1 MNPARVAREQSRAIL
16 LLTAFIAMGG
26 AVAYLRLPSSI
37 YPPLE
42 FPRIVVI
49 AHSGSTPAR
58 SMTLT
63 VARPLEQ
70 AIMEVPGI
78 RRVRSKTFRGATEIS
93 AQFDPK
99 TDTVVALQMVQNRIA
114 EIRSTLPTDTDLVVD
129 RQTPAVFPIYNLNL
143 TGPLSPAELFDY
155 AFYVVR
161 PTLSRVPGVGHVG
174 VLASDTREIEV
185 IVDPSRLLAAQLTVD
200 DVALALKGKNLL
212 EPVGHYPDN
221 GLQRLVLA
229 SGLWQSLDDIGDT
242 PVVVK
247 SGTTLR
253 VRDIATVRQGA
264 PDRMSLIAGPG
275 GNATAIS
282 VSQQVGASIL
292 AVRQGLES
300 ALEELKSALPGGLRL
315 TKTYDLAEFV
325 QSAIAN
331 VRDAILIGAGLAVI
345 VLLVFLRNWRLT
357 AIAACTLPL
366 TVIST
371 FLVMWLVG
379 ESINLMSMGGL
390 AVAIGLVI
398 DDAVVVVENIHRRLA
413 ETGARDAVEQATG
426 ELVGPIV
433 GSTLTTVVVFA
444 PLGLLSGVVGDF
456 FKALSITLSAAVLI
470 SLVLALYLIPLLAGA
485 AYRARTDER
494 AHDDRR
500 GFVDRWYV
508 KTLPSL
514 LNRPSLAFVLG
525 ILLAVAAVLAYLP
538 VGSGFLP
545 ATDEGGF
552 VIDYITPAGMAL
564 EETDAR
570 LKRVED
576 ILTKT
581 PEVASYVRR
590 TGSEL
595 GMFATQLN
603 SGDVL
608 VRLKP
613 RHERDRSAEAIIE
626 ELRGTLTDAVPDTEI
641 EFVQLLQDMLGDLE
655 GNPTPIEVKIF
666 GDDQEQ
672 LGALAEQVETKLEKI
687 PGIVDIVGLQE
698 GGVESTWTVDPVAA
712 ARIGLTVDD
721 VATQLSNAW
730 LGTIPSDLRL
740 HDRAIPVRVRFP
752 DAQRFNPARLMDTMV
767 RGKDKQLVPASAL
780 VTIDD
785 HVGDPELMRENLR
798 QMALVSARLE
808 NRDLGSAVDDIK
820 RLLGSMALPV
830 GYTWEVGG
838 QYESQQRSFRELLL
852 VSAIATALVLLVLV
866 AQFRRFTASLII
878 LAAAPLSLGGA
889 FALLWL
895 TGTDLNVSSAMGLIL
910 LVGLVVK
917 NGIVLLDFADR
928 RHAEGMAMRDAIL
941 AAAQVRLRPI
951 LMTTLCTLFGLLP
964 LAVGA
969 GAGAELQQ
977 PLALAVIGGL
987 SLSTLVTLY
996 LVPAAYL
1003 AVGGHGWLEPSTNP
1017 IDR

>member
-1 MNPARVAREQSRAIL
+1 MNPARVARRQSRAIL
-16 LLTAFIAMGG
+16 LFTAFLAMAGG
-26 AVAYLRLPSSI
+26 VAYVSLPSSI

-58 SMTLT
+58 SMTFT

-78 RRVRSKTFRGATEIS
+78 RRVRSRTFRGATEIS
-93 AQFDPK
+93 AQFEPR

-114 EIRSTLPTDTDLVVD
+114 EIRAGLPADLELVVD
-129 RQTPAVFPIYNLNL
+129 RQTPAVFPIYSLNL
-143 TGPLSPAELFDY
+143 TGPLSAAELYDY
-155 AFYVVR
+155 AFYVIR
-161 PTLSRVPGVGHVG
+161 PALSRVAGVGHVG

-185 IVDPSRLLAAQLTVD
+185 VVDPARMLAAHLTVD
-200 DVALALKGKNLL
+200 DVAQALKGANLL
-212 EPVGHYPDN
+212 EPVGHYPEN

-229 SGLWQSLDDIGDT
+229 SGLWQSLDDIAAT

-247 SGTTLR
+247 PGSTLR
-253 VRDIATVRQGA
+253 VSDIGTVRQGA
-264 PDRMSLIAGPG
+264 PDRTSLIAGQG

-292 AVRQGLES
+292 SVRQGLED
-300 ALEELKSALPGGLRL
+300 ALAQLTASIPSGLRL
-315 TKTYDLAEFV
+315 VKTYDLAEFV

-345 VLLVFLRNWRLT
+345 VLLLFLRNWRLT

-366 TVIST
+366 TVVST
-371 FLVMWLVG
+371 FFVMGLFG

-413 ETGARDAVEQATG
+413 EGGGAEAVEKATG
-426 ELVGPIV
+426 ELVAPIV

-470 SLVLALYLIPLLAGA
+470 SLALALYLIPLLAGA
-485 AYRARTDER
+485 AYNAP
-494 AHDDRR
+494 ANGPVHDDRR
-500 GFVDRWYV
+500 GVLDRFYV
-508 KTLPSL
+508 ATLPAL
-514 LNRPSLAFVLG
+514 LDRPILALLIAIVLAG
-525 ILLAVAAVLAYLP
+525 SAVVAYLP

-564 EETDAR
+564 EDTDAR
-570 LKRVED
+570 LKRVEA

-581 PEVASYVRR
+581 PEVATYVRR

-613 RHERDRSAEAIIE
+613 RGERRRTAEEIISD
-626 ELRGTLTDAVPDTEI
+626 LRGQLTKAVPDTEI

-666 GDDQEQ
+666 GDDQAQ
-672 LGALAEQVETKLEKI
+672 LSELSDEVETRLGKVA
-687 PGIVDIVGLQE
+687 GVVDIVGLQE

-712 ARIGLTVDD
+712 ARIGLTVEQ
-721 VATQLSNAW
+721 VAGQLSNAW
-730 LGTIPSDLRL
+730 LGAMSGDLRL

-752 DAQRFNPARLMDTMV
+752 DAQRFDRARLADTTI
-767 RGKDKQLVPASAL
+767 RGKDGQLTPVSAL
-780 VTIDD
+780 VTIED
-785 HVGDPELMRENLR
+785 HAGDPELLRENLR
-798 QMALVSARLE
+798 QMALVSGRLE
-808 NRDLGSAVDDIK
+808 GRDLGSAVDEIK
-820 RLLGSMALPV
+820 TLLSSMHLPV

-866 AQFRRFTASLII
+866 VQFRAFTSSIII

-928 RHAEGMAMRDAIL
+928 RHREGMAMHDAIL
-941 AAAQVRLRPI
+941 AAARVRLRPI

-964 LAVGA
+964 LAIGL
-969 GAGAELQQ
+969 GAGAELQK

-1003 AVGGHGWLEPSTNP
+1003 ALVG
-1017 IDR
+1017 RR